1 MRPFL
6 IGSLLW
12 PLLPQAQSAQSIP
25 KKTVNGVKKHVVFLS
40 SDKLEGRR
48 TGTHGEK
55 LAYNY
60 ISKQF
65 KKAGLSP
72 AGQNGSYIQPF
83 IVNEKENRMGHNV
96 LGYINNNATYTV
108 VLGAHYDH
116 LGYGED
122 NNSMKRDSIRMI
134 HNGADDNASGTAAL
148 IHLAGWLKKAGTKNY
163 NYLLIAFSGE
173 ELGLFGSKYFTEQPT
188 VPLTN
193 ISYMINM
200 DMVGRLNPQTRS
212 ITVGGYGTSPV
223 WGQLITTNDP
233 TLAIKIDSSGTG
245 PSDHS
250 SFYRKDIP
258 VLFFFTG
265 THADYHKPSDD
276 AALINYNGI
285 VQISDYIKTIVTA
298 TADMGKLSFTKTREV
313 STGRMSFKVSLGIMP
328 DYTFSGPGV
337 LVEGVSSGKAAE
349 KAGILA
355 GDVILKL
362 GNNNTSTVQD
372 YMKALGTFDKG
383 QTIDATIIRA
393 NKEMM
398 IKVNF

>member
-6 IGSLLW
+6 IGLLLW

-25 KKTVNGVKKHVVFLS
+25 KKTVNGIKKHVVFLS

-393 NKEMM
+393 NKEMI

>member
-1 MRPFL
+1 MRFFL
-6 IGSLLW
+6 MLCFLGGLTV
-12 PLLPQAQSAQSIP
+12 QAQTTENIS
-25 KKTVNGVKKHVVFLS
+25 KKRVKRVKKHVVFLS
-40 SDKLEGRR
+40 SDQLEGRR
-48 TGTHGEK
+48 TGTNGEK
-55 LAYNY
+55 LAYTY
-60 ISKQF
+60 ISQQF
-65 KKAGLSP
+65 EKAGLLP
-72 AGQNGSYIQPF
+72 GGSTGTYLQPF
-83 IVNEKENRMGHNV
+83 VVNEKENRNGHNV
-96 LGYINNNATYTV
+96 VGYINNNSAHTI

-122 NNSMKRDSIRMI
+122 NNSMYRDSIRMI

-148 IHLAGWLKKAGTKNY
+148 ISLSGWLKKSAPKTY

-173 ELGLFGSKYFTEQPT
+173 ELGLFGSKYFTDHPT

-223 WGQLITTNDP
+223 WGQLIKTNDP
-233 TLAIKIDSSGTG
+233 ALSIKVDSSGTG

-265 THADYHKPSDD
+265 THTDYHKPSDD
-276 AALINYNGI
+276 AQLINYNGI
-285 VQISDYIKTIVTA
+285 VQISEYIKTLITA
-298 TADMGKLSFTKTREV
+298 TADMGKLAFTKTREI

-328 DYTFSGPGV
+328 DYTFAGVGV
-337 LVEGVSSGKAAE
+337 LVEGVSSGKPAE

-355 GDVILKL
+355 GDVILQL
-362 GNNNTSTVQD
+362 GENKTVSVQD
-372 YMKALGTFDKG
+372 YMKALGKFDKG
-383 QTIDATIIRA
+383 QTVNAIIIRA
-393 NKEMM
+393 NKE
-398 IKVNF
+398 IVLPINF

>member
-1 MRPFL
+1 M
-6 IGSLLW
+6 IGCLLW
-12 PLLPQAQSAQSIP
+12 PMLTQAQTTEMIP
-25 KKTVNGVKKHVVFLS
+25 KQSVNSVKKHVVFLS

-48 TGTHGEK
+48 TGTNGEK
-55 LAYNY
+55 LAYSY

-72 AGQNGSYIQPF
+72 AGQNGTFIQPF
-83 IVNEKENRMGHNV
+83 LVNEKENRTGHNV
-96 LGYINNNATYTV
+96 LGYINNNATYTI

-122 NNSMKRDSIRMI
+122 NNSMYRDSLRMI

-148 IHLAGWLKKAGTKNY
+148 IHLAGWLKKDGTKNY

-173 ELGLFGSKYFTEQPT
+173 ELGLFGSKYFTEHPSL
-188 VPLTN
+188 PLTN

-212 ITVGGYGTSPV
+212 ITVGGFGTSPT
-223 WGQLITTNDP
+223 WGQLIKSNDP
-233 TLAIKIDSSGTG
+233 ALAIKIDSSGTG

-265 THADYHKPSDD
+265 THTDYHKPSDD
-276 AALINYNGI
+276 AELINYSGI
-285 VQISDYIKTIVTA
+285 IQITEYIKTLVTA
-298 TADMGKLSFTKTREV
+298 TADLGKLSFTKTREV

-328 DYTFSGPGV
+328 DYTFAGPGV
-337 LVEGVSSGKAAE
+337 LVEGVSSGKPAE

-362 GNNNTSTVQD
+362 GSNNTATVQD

-383 QTIDATIIRA
+383 QAVDATIIRA
-393 NKEMM
+393 NKELL
-398 IKVNF
+398 IRVNF

>member
-1 MRPFL
+1 MRSFM
-6 IGSLLW
+6 IGCLLW
-12 PLLPQAQSAQSIP
+12 PMLTQAQTTEMIP
-25 KKTVNGVKKHVVFLS
+25 KQSVNSVKKHVVFLS

-48 TGTHGEK
+48 TGTNGEK
-55 LAYNY
+55 LAYSY

-72 AGQNGSYIQPF
+72 AGQNGTFIQPF
-83 IVNEKENRMGHNV
+83 LVNEKENRTGHNV
-96 LGYINNNATYTV
+96 LGYINNNATYTI

-122 NNSMKRDSIRMI
+122 NNSMYRDSLRMI

-148 IHLAGWLKKAGTKNY
+148 IHLAGWLKKDGTKNY

-173 ELGLFGSKYFTEQPT
+173 ELGLFGSKYFTEHPSL
-188 VPLTN
+188 PLTN

-212 ITVGGYGTSPV
+212 ITVGGFGTSPT
-223 WGQLITTNDP
+223 WGQLIKSNDP
-233 TLAIKIDSSGTG
+233 ALAIKIDSSGTG

-265 THADYHKPSDD
+265 THTDYHKPSDD
-276 AALINYNGI
+276 AELINYSGI
-285 VQISDYIKTIVTA
+285 IQITEYIKTLVTA
-298 TADMGKLSFTKTREV
+298 TADLGKLSFTKTREV

-328 DYTFSGPGV
+328 DYTFAGPGV
-337 LVEGVSSGKAAE
+337 LVEGVSSGKPAE

-362 GNNNTSTVQD
+362 GNNSTNSVQD

-383 QTIDATIIRA
+383 QTVDATIIRA
-393 NKEMM
+393 NKELL
-398 IKVNF
+398 IRVNF